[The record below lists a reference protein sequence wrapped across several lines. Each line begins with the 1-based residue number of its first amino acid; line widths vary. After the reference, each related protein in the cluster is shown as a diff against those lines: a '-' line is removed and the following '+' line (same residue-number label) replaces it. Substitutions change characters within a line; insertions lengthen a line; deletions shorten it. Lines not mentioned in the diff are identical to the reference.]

1 MRKFTFL
8 IMGVF
13 IVFTSMKTD
22 KPAYKLFSETGKTTT
37 YNHMIDELQNADV
50 VLFGELHNNSMS
62 HWMELQVAKELYTLK
77 KDKLVMGAE
86 MFEAD
91 NHEILQ
97 QYLSGAIVEDTFAK
111 KVRLWPNYE
120 TDYKPLI
127 EFSKENKIPFIATN
141 IPRKY
146 ASLVMKG
153 GFEAL
158 ESLKPEEKKFI
169 APLPVEYDAELS
181 QYKKMLEMSGMGNHA
196 SANFPKA
203 QAIKDATMAHFI
215 NTNLKKGNL
224 FLHFN
229 GAFHSDNFQGIMW
242 YLQKKNPELK
252 IVTITTVEQNDIS
265 ILLKENQ
272 KIANFI
278 LCVPEDMTKTY

>member
-1 MRKFTFL
+1 
-8 IMGVF
+8 
-13 IVFTSMKTD
+13 MKSD
-22 KPAYKLFSETGKTTT
+22 RPAYKIFSEAGKNTTF
-37 YNHMIDELQNADV
+37 NQMIDKLQNADV
-50 VLFGELHNNSMS
+50 VLFGELHNNAMS
-62 HWMELQVAKELYTLK
+62 HWIELQVSKELYKLK

-91 NHEILQ
+91 NHEMLQ
-97 QYLSGAIVEDTFAK
+97 QYLNGIIIEDTFAK

-158 ESLKPEEKKFI
+158 ESLKPEEKKFV
-169 APLPVEYDAELS
+169 APLPVAYDADLS

-203 QAIKDATMAHFI
+203 QAIKDATMAYFI
-215 NTNLKKGNL
+215 NTNLKEGNL

-242 YLQKKNPELK
+242 YLQKKNPDLK
-252 IVTITTVEQNDIS
+252 IVTITTVEQEDIS

-272 KIANFI
+272 KVANYI